1 MDAAPEQGLAGV
13 DVAYAD
19 NGMAVHDE
27 TLDGLCSVPGQVI
40 QVRGAEILAQRFGA
54 QVMQQGVFKRVPV
67 GPVDGTETPRIAQS
81 QAGVITEYD
90 IDVVVFVGRD
100 RRVNDTQAAGHAK
113 VQDDATVLQVKQQV
127 FRAPPH
133 SRDPAADEFLLQNRR
148 DRPAQLLLPKC
159 NGKNG
164 FVEDVG
170 RNAPTSGFNLG

>member
-19 NGMAVHDE
+19 NGTAVHDE

-40 QVRGAEILAQRFGA
+40 QVGGAEIPLQRLRT
-54 QVMQQGVFKRVPV
+54 QVPQQVVFQGVLA
-67 GPVDGTETPRIAQS
+67 GPVDGAETPRVAQA
-81 QAGVITEYD
+81 QAGAITEYD
-90 IDVVVFVGRD
+90 IDVVVFIGRD

-133 SRDPAADEFLLQNRR
+133 SRDPSADEFPLQTRR
-148 DRPAQLLLPKC
+148 DRPAQLTLPNC
-159 NGKNG
+159 NSTNG
-164 FVEDVG
+164 LVEDVG
-170 RNAPTSGFNLG
+170 RDSPASGFNLG